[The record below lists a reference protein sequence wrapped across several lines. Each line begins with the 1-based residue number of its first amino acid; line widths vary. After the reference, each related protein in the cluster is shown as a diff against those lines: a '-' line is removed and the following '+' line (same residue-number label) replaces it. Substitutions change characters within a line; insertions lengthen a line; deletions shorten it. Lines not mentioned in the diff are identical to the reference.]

1 MNQVFDRETP
11 RSRKVN
17 NEKARTDRN
26 GNGSSNSR
34 RYHPQQESSVATEGT
49 ASTEQE
55 SPPSTINKEGGSN
68 DNNPFVIKSAGAPP
82 PPIPRVISNCDSSM
96 LSYSAVPHSV
106 ANAAIAYRDTN
117 AWTGDADYWNAL
129 SHIPSPHHTPSYSI
143 GGSVG
148 SFVNGNDY
156 HGMYWH
162 PGKGTSIPYAGGL
175 QQQQQ
180 HHHQQ
185 YHQQHPYWHH
195 MSTIPYVGVPHPPHP
210 HHHSPDMH
218 QHYMMF
224 SEPRIDHLQPFN
236 HHHHH
241 HHAPPDIS
249 ADTGAFTSSYP
260 YIVGNNNTT
269 KNMTGKILPA
279 SATCITM
286 SDSSLTS
293 CTVEGPDMADETS
306 SPPSLLNTCTVDG
319 PDMTGEELP
328 VMPTPSEILATV
340 TEA

>member
-1 MNQVFDRETP
+1 MDQVFDRETP
-11 RSRKVN
+11 RSRKAN
-17 NEKARTDRN
+17 NEKTRTDRN
-26 GNGSSNSR
+26 VSSNSR
-34 RYHPQQESSVATEGT
+34 RYHPQQESSVTTEGT

-55 SPPSTINKEGGSN
+55 SPPSTIDKAGGSN
-68 DNNPFVIKSAGAPP
+68 VKNSCAHKSAEA
-82 PPIPRVISNCDSSM
+82 PPIPRVISNDSSM
-96 LSYSAVPHSV
+96 ISDSAVPHSV

-117 AWTGDADYWNAL
+117 ISWTGEADYWNAL
-129 SHIPSPHHTPSYSI
+129 SHSLPPHHTPSYSI
-143 GGSVG
+143 GGSAG

-156 HGMYWH
+156 YGMYWH
-162 PGKGTSIPYAGGL
+162 PGKATSIPYGGGL
-175 QQQQQ
+175 QQQ

-185 YHQQHPYWHH
+185 HHQQHPYWHH
-195 MSTIPYVGVPHPPHP
+195 MSTSPYAGVPHP

-218 QHYMMF
+218 QHYMMI
-224 SEPRIDHLQPFN
+224 SEPRVDPHLQPFYPH

-249 ADTGAFTSSYP
+249 ADAGAFTSSYP
-260 YIVGNNNTT
+260 YVMGNNTM
-269 KNMTGKILPA
+269 KNMTSKILPS

-293 CTVEGPDMADETS
+293 CTVEGPDMAGETS

-319 PDMTGEELP
+319 PDMAGEELP
-328 VMPTPSEILATV
+328 VMPTPSELLATV